1 MVTKHVTD
9 AVAALEAGKVPEWIS
24 DHLRAYRDSGG
35 TVGHYWDSTDFGGDG
50 LKTCLLLKTVGR
62 RTGKTYVHPL
72 LYGKDGDNYL
82 LVASQGG
89 APDHPQWYKN
99 LVAQPEVQVQVLA
112 DRFTARARTATPEEK
127 ARLWPAMTAHWPAFD
142 EYQAKTSRDIPL
154 VILER
159 V

>member
-1 MVTKHVTD
+1 MAAQQEPTDSPRDWVSEHAQRYLATDGADGHDWRGAPTLVLVTTGRK
-9 AVAALEAGKVPEWIS
+9 
-24 DHLRAYRDSGG
+24 SG
-35 TVGHYWDSTDFGGDG
+35 TP
-50 LKTCLLLKTVGR
+50 R
-62 RTGKTYVHPL
+62 RTML
-72 LYGKDGDNYL
+72 IYGQDGDRYL

-99 LVAQPEVQVQVLA
+99 LAANPEVQVQVLA

-127 ARLWPAMTAHWPAFD
+127 ARLWPIMTVHWPAFD
-142 EYQAKTSRDIPL
+142 EYQAKTPRDIPL

>member
-1 MVTKHVTD
+1 MSTKQEPTD
-9 AVAALEAGKVPEWIS
+9 SPRDWVAEHAQRYLATDGADGHEWKGAPTLVLI
-24 DHLRAYRDSGG
+24 
-35 TVGHYWDSTDFGGDG
+35 
-50 LKTCLLLKTVGR
+50 TVGR
-62 RTGKTYVHPL
+62 SSGTPRRTML
-72 LYGKDGDNYL
+72 IYGQDGDNYL

-99 LVAQPEVQVQVLA
+99 LAAQPEVQVQVMA

-127 ARLWPAMTAHWPAFD
+127 ARLWPTMTRHWPAFD
-142 EYQAKTSRDIPL
+142 EYQTKTSRDIPL

>member
-1 MVTKHVTD
+1 MSTMQEPTD
-9 AVAALEAGKVPEWIS
+9 SPRDWVAEHAQRYLATDGADGHDWKGAPTLVLITIGRS
-24 DHLRAYRDSGG
+24 SG
-35 TVGHYWDSTDFGGDG
+35 TP
-50 LKTCLLLKTVGR
+50 R
-62 RTGKTYVHPL
+62 RTML
-72 LYGKDGDNYL
+72 IYGQDGDNYL

-99 LVAQPEVQVQVLA
+99 LVAQPEVQVQVMA

-127 ARLWPAMTAHWPAFD
+127 ARLWPTMTKHWPPFD
-142 EYQAKTSRDIPL
+142 EYQTKTSRDIPL

>member
-1 MVTKHVTD
+1 MSTRHEPTDSPRDWVREHAEHYLATDGADGHIWKGAPTLVLVTTGRK
-9 AVAALEAGKVPEWIS
+9 
-24 DHLRAYRDSGG
+24 SG
-35 TVGHYWDSTDFGGDG
+35 TP
-50 LKTCLLLKTVGR
+50 R
-62 RTGKTYVHPL
+62 RTML
-72 LYGKDGDNYL
+72 IYGRDGDNYL

-99 LVAQPEVQVQVLA
+99 LAANPEVGVQVLA

-127 ARLWPAMTAHWPAFD
+127 ARLWPIMTGHWPAFD
-142 EYQAKTSRDIPL
+142 DYQAKTTRDIPL

>member
-1 MVTKHVTD
+1 M
-9 AVAALEAGKVPEWIS
+9 LI
-24 DHLRAYRDSGG
+24 Y
-35 TVGHYWDSTDFGGDG
+35 
-50 LKTCLLLKTVGR
+50 GR
-62 RTGKTYVHPL
+62 
-72 LYGKDGDNYL
+72 DGDNYL

-99 LVAQPEVQVQVLA
+99 LAANPEVQLQVLA

-127 ARLWPAMTAHWPAFD
+127 ARLWPIMTAHWPAFD
-142 EYQAKTSRDIPL
+142 DYQQKTTRDIPL